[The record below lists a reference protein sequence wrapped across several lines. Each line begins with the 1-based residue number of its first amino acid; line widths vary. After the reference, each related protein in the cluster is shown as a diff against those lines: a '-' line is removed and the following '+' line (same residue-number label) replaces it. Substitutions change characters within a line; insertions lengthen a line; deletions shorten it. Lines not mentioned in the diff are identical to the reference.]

1 MFGGHLRSRLRRCAQ
16 LFTPL
21 LLACTGLGA
30 ACGTAQTSGFVAG
43 ADMSHLLFFEDR
55 GVVYKDNGAPGD
67 ALAILKRR
75 GVNCIR
81 LRLFTGSD
89 ELVRTNKA
97 YDYTNN
103 LTYTLPLAARVKSH
117 GLQLMI
123 DFHYSDTWA
132 DPGKQTKPAAWAGL
146 SFAELTN
153 AVRAYTSNCI
163 AAFKA
168 AGAMPEYVQ
177 LGNEITGGMLW
188 PDGAVGGTNDTPA
201 QWLKFGQLLKSA
213 YRGVAD
219 AASNQ
224 MPKIIIHIDRG
235 GDWPTAKWFFDKLSQ
250 QNVPYDVIGY
260 SFYPWWHGCFS
271 NLFSCLSNTAAR
283 YRKPIMV
290 VETAFPWA
298 NSTNV
303 CDIAATTNGQ
313 VEYVAALAETIHSVP
328 GRPVVGLFWWGTE
341 YQQLWGY
348 QLAGFD
354 RRSFWNTNGNVL
366 PVADAFG
373 QLSAPVKITP
383 ALGTDSI
390 TFTWPISGAGMV
402 LTASTTVAAS
412 VWSPVSIPPIRSGTH
427 YSVTLSMPTGHTH
440 FYRLQAN

>member
-1 MFGGHLRSRLRRCAQ
+1 MIGGFYRQLHLPMAVNHAGFAFVLVVAS
-16 LFTPL
+16 
-21 LLACTGLGA
+21 A
-30 ACGTAQTSGFVAG
+30 AFGTAQPNGFIAG
-43 ADMSHLLFFEDR
+43 ADMSHLVFFQDR
-55 GVVYKDNGAPGD
+55 GVVYRDNGIADD

-103 LTYTLPLAARVKSH
+103 LTYTLPLAGRVKNH

-132 DPGKQTKPAAWAGL
+132 DPGKQTKPVAWTNL
-146 SFAELTN
+146 TFAELTN

-163 AAFKA
+163 AAFRA
-168 AGAMPEYVQ
+168 AGAMPEFVQ

-188 PDGAVGGTNDTPA
+188 PDGAVGGTNDTTA
-201 QWLKFGQLLKSA
+201 QWVKLGQLLKSA

-219 AASNQ
+219 AAGNQ
-224 MPKIIIHIDRG
+224 MPKVIIHIDRG
-235 GDWPTAKWFFDKLSQ
+235 GDWSGAKWFFDKLNQ
-250 QNVPYDVIGY
+250 QNVPYDIIGY
-260 SFYPWWHGCFS
+260 SFYPWWHGCLS
-271 NLFSCLSNTAAR
+271 NLFNCLSNTAVR

-298 NSTNV
+298 NSTNI
-303 CDIAATTNGQ
+303 CGFAATTNGQ
-313 VEYVAALAETIHSVP
+313 VEYVVALAETLHSAP
-328 GRPVVGLFWWGTE
+328 GRPVIGLFWWGTE

-348 QLAGFD
+348 ALAGFD

-366 PVADAFG
+366 PVADMFG

-383 ALGTDSI
+383 LLGNDTV
-390 TFTWPISGAGMV
+390 TLAWPISGAGMV
-402 LTASTTVAAS
+402 LTTSTALTANLWIPITNQPHRIGTV
-412 VWSPVSIPPIRSGTH
+412 
-427 YSVTLSMPTGHTH
+427 YSLVLPLQTDQAR
-440 FYRLQAN
+440 FYRLKAN